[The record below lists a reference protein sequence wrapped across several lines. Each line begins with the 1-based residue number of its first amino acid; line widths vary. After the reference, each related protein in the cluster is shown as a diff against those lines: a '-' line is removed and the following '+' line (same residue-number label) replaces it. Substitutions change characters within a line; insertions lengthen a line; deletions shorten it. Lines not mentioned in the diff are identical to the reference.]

1 MVSVTV
7 GECFRREAKTGN
19 LNVEKVRLRLTVQP
33 EGNVSEFKVLEAVP
47 DSFNKCLEAKRDRW
61 QFAPF
66 SGSAVTMTQSF
77 VRG

>member
-19 LNVEKVRLRLTVQP
+19 LNVEKVRIKLTVQP
-33 EGNVSEFKVLEAVP
+33 EGTVSDFKVIEEVP

-61 QFAPF
+61 KFAPF
-66 SGSAVTMTQSF
+66 TGSPVTMVQSF